1 MGRKKK
7 LPPLQVLIPYERLEE
22 LLVAAALVGDV
33 LEENKQLRAQMAS
46 LRLQFTE
53 LMERFREIQD

>member
-33 LEENKQLRAQMAS
+33 LEENKQLRTQMAS